1 MSFSISRWF
10 QETIIE
16 RAMRILWTRFA
27 AELETEALL
36 DYADQLNRIEDQAAE
51 YEASGKPQLAQMLR
65 SRAAEITPEN
75 PIAAADRA
83 AKLLSLEHQPLPA
96 LPAPEVSERPKE
108 KSANKPVV
116 RSKRRGRPKKADV
129 KKAPTPPVGPEIGP
143 ATQVDGRG
151 E

>member
-16 RAMRILWTRFA
+16 RAKRILWTRFA

-51 YEASGKPQLAQMLR
+51 YEASGKPHLAQMLR

-83 AKLLSLEHQPLPA
+83 AKLLSNEHQPVPA
-96 LPAPEVSERPKE
+96 LPAPEASEKPKD
-108 KSANKPVV
+108 KAANKSVV
-116 RSKRRGRPKKADV
+116 RPKRRGRPKKADV
-129 KKAPTPPVGPEIGP
+129 KKAPARPVEPEIGQ
-143 ATQVDGRG
+143 ATEVHGRG